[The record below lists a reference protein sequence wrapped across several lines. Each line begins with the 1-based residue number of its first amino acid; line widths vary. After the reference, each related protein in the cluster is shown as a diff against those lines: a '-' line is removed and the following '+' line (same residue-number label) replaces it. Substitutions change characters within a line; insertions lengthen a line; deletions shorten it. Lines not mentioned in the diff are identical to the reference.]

1 MSASSETTATCSI
14 ETTVWPVTRLVLLV
28 QARSQPRVAGRPG
41 STTTREATMHAV
53 LVNVKLS
60 DNPDPTILREQ
71 VVPQVKELQGFVAGY
86 WTRGDGVGRSI
97 VVFDSEEN
105 AQAA

>member
-1 MSASSETTATCSI
+1 
-14 ETTVWPVTRLVLLV
+14 
-28 QARSQPRVAGRPG
+28 
-41 STTTREATMHAV
+41 MHAV

-71 VVPQVKELQGFVAGY
+71 VVPQVKELPGFVAGY

-105 AQAA
+105 AQSASSRVPSMVPEGVTIESNDVSEVVAHA

>member
-1 MSASSETTATCSI
+1 M
-14 ETTVWPVTRLVLLV
+14 
-28 QARSQPRVAGRPG
+28 
-41 STTTREATMHAV
+41 EAAMHAV

-60 DNPDPTILREQ
+60 DDPDPTILRER
-71 VVPQVKELQGFVAGY
+71 VVPRVKELPGFVAGY

-105 AQAA
+105 AQAASDQVPSMVPSGTAIEINEVSEVVAHA